1 MPSCLAGKLTPVR
14 GSFTSCARAGTAS
27 MASPATRTI
36 GATVTSFIRSS
47 SGADVAERAQP
58 FALLRAEVD
67 GRRPGAAAAGCLPAL
82 QRHTPHR
89 IGRRG
94 RRANAAALAGI
105 DGQIVPFLPA
115 HARAFAIE
123 RQDGLPPPRARAQEE
138 LVRAVDGVVGLAVS
152 FAVGAAREQAAPLH
166 RSRDR
171 HARPSEE
178 RGSDVEEAGFGGVA
192 TRCDAGAAEQQRDAH
207 DLFVKRLLML
217 PGAVL

>member
-1 MPSCLAGKLTPVR
+1 MPSCLTGKLTPVR

-89 IGRRG
+89 IRRRG
-94 RRANAAALAGI
+94 RRANAAALAGNV
-105 DGQIVPFLPA
+105 GQLGPFLPA
-115 HARAFAIE
+115 HACALAIGPSAG
-123 RQDGLPPPRARAQEE
+123 RPPRATPAPEKAMT
-138 LVRAVDGVVGLAVS
+138 AVV
-152 FAVGAAREQAAPLH
+152 
-166 RSRDR
+166 
-171 HARPSEE
+171 
-178 RGSDVEEAGFGGVA
+178 
-192 TRCDAGAAEQQRDAH
+192 
-207 DLFVKRLLML
+207 
-217 PGAVL
+217 